1 MAARVDDRPG
11 GGGAQQG
18 AAGWPGQARMEAAAP
33 SVEGVDRVCS
43 SYFRF
48 FPIYRGGRGGGFFLF
63 LTWGVE
69 VLVRW
74 QSFRL
79 PVQIAK
85 HTFWRALVFS

>member
-1 MAARVDDRPG
+1 MAARADDRPG

-48 FPIYRGGRGGGFFLF
+48 FSRLQRRMRGWIFLQRRMR
-63 LTWGVE
+63 
-69 VLVRW
+69 VR
-74 QSFRL
+74 
-79 PVQIAK
+79 VGI
-85 HTFWRALVFS
+85 